1 MLDTTDKIQEIY
13 INMLKQKTDEQRA
26 LMGFSM
32 FNTARTLA
40 KASLEDL
47 SPLELKLA
55 IFNRFYGNDFNEVV
69 KERILKHLT
78 AFS

>member
-32 FNTARTLA
+32 FDTARTLA
-40 KASLEDL
+40 KASFEDL
-47 SPLELKLA
+47 KPLELKLA
-55 IFNRFYGNDFNEVV
+55 IFNRFYGNDFNENV
-69 KERILKHLT
+69 KEKILKHLT
-78 AFS
+78 AVS

>member
-1 MLDTTDKIQEIY
+1 MLDTTDKIQEVY

-32 FNTARTLA
+32 FDTARTLA
-40 KASLEDL
+40 KASLKDL

-55 IFNRFYGNDFNEVV
+55 IFNRFYGNDFNEDAKKKILTHLAVV
-69 KERILKHLT
+69 
-78 AFS
+78 S